1 MTPDRWRQVEEIC
14 HAALARPAGERAAFL
29 TRACA
34 GDRILRNEVESLL
47 AQEPHTEA
55 FMRIPAAAAAASVVL
70 DHAKGTLVGRR
81 FGVYA
86 IRSLL
91 GVGGMGEV
99 YRAHDER
106 LGREVAIKF
115 LPPGFT
121 ADAERR
127 ARFEREARMLATLN
141 HPNIGGIYGVEE
153 ADGVRGL
160 VLELVEGETLAER
173 IAVQGRA
180 GSGPLR
186 AAAFNQ
192 AWSAMAQTPGLP
204 IAEVLTIARQ
214 IADALDAAHE
224 KGIVHRDLKPA
235 NIKIT
240 PDGVVKVLDFGMA
253 KVASSDSPRPD
264 LTESR
269 EGVILGTAA
278 YMSPEQT
285 RGQTVDKRAD
295 IWAFGCVLYEMLTG
309 RLTFPGDTI
318 SDTIARILER
328 DPDWSALPAATP
340 ARIRRLLFRC
350 LAKDSKLRLR
360 DIAEARIVI
369 DTIDDVLPG
378 DADLPAARP
387 VSANTDARW
396 LPWALLAVLA
406 AGVAVWEVGRPA
418 NTQENPLPNP
428 QFSRFTDWPGTEGA
442 AEISPDGRF
451 VAFLADSADQF
462 DIWLSQVGTGRF
474 TNLTSAIAPLD
485 GPRFD
490 TLVRTFGFSGDGSE
504 IWFSAAGDAGSA
516 KMLIP
521 LTGGPPRAFLT
532 KGDAAPSWSPDGTRL
547 AYFNNGNG
555 DPLFV
560 ADRTGADPRQ
570 IVLQPPEV
578 HDAFFKKG
586 MHNHNPVW
594 SPDGEW
600 IYFVHGLD
608 PTVEMDVWRVRPS
621 GGSPERITQQNVP
634 VNFPA
639 PLNARTL
646 LHIARAKDWSG
657 PWLWAV
663 DVDRK
668 IPQRVISG
676 IERYTSVSASHDGR
690 RMVATVASQTAS
702 LWQVPLLNRLAEDRD
717 AQPYPLPTMRALG
730 PRFGGDV
737 LFYESAL
744 GAGDGLWRFQD
755 GQASEVWR
763 DADAALAEPAAVSAD
778 GLRAAV
784 VSIRNGKRHLAVMSA
799 DGTNVKTLAA
809 SIDIRGAAGQASADW
824 SPDGA
829 WIAIGGSDAQGQ
841 GLFKIPADGSQPVRL
856 VTGEATNPVWSPD
869 GALIVYSGPLVGGVS
884 QLMAV
889 RADGTS
895 VKLPPLTVRTG
906 AYRFLPNGAG
916 LVYLPRRQSLDFWL
930 FELASNSTRALTHFG
945 DRGYL
950 TTFDITPDGKQIVF
964 DRSRE
969 NSDVVLIDLPK

>member
-1 MTPDRWRQVEEIC
+1 M
-14 HAALARPAGERAAFL
+14 
-29 TRACA
+29 
-34 GDRILRNEVESLL
+34 
-47 AQEPHTEA
+47 
-55 FMRIPAAAAAASVVL
+55 
-70 DHAKGTLVGRR
+70 KGTLAGQR

-99 YRAHDER
+99 YRAYDQR

-115 LPPGFT
+115 LPPAFT
-121 ADAERR
+121 ADTDRQ
-127 ARFEREARMLATLN
+127 ARFEREARTLATLN
-141 HPNIGGIYGVEE
+141 HPHIGAIYGVEE
-153 ADGVRGL
+153 VNGVRGL

-173 IAVQGRA
+173 IAVRGRG

-186 AAAFNQ
+186 TAWSNQ
-192 AWSAMAQTPGLP
+192 AAPEQADAGGLP
-204 IAEVLTIARQ
+204 IPEVLAVARQ
-214 IADALDAAHE
+214 IADALDVAHE

-240 PDGVVKVLDFGMA
+240 PDGAVKVLDFGMA
-253 KVASSDSPRPD
+253 KAAPTDGSPSN

-269 EGVILGTAA
+269 VGVILGTAA

-285 RGQTVDKRAD
+285 RGQAVDKRGD

-309 RLTFPGDTI
+309 RLTFPGDTV
-318 SDTIARILER
+318 SDTIAKILER
-328 DPDWSALPAATP
+328 DPDWSALPATTP
-340 ARIRRLLFRC
+340 ARLRRLLVRC
-350 LAKDSKLRLR
+350 LAKDPKQRLR
-360 DIAEARIVI
+360 DIAEARIAI

-378 DADLPAARP
+378 DAGSPAAHP
-387 VSANTDARW
+387 ASAKPFARW
-396 LPWALLAVLA
+396 LPWAALAVLA
-406 AGVAVWEVGRPA
+406 AGIIAWEVRRPA
-418 NTQENPLPNP
+418 TIQENLLSDP

-451 VAFLADSADQF
+451 VAFLADHAGQF
-462 DIWLSQVGTGRF
+462 DVWLSQVGTGRF

-485 GPRFD
+485 APRSD
-490 TLVRTFGFSGDGSE
+490 SLVRTFGFSGDGSE
-504 IWFSAAGDAGSA
+504 IWCSAAGDAGSA

-521 LTGGPPRAFLT
+521 LTGGQPRAFLT
-532 KGDAAPSWSPDGTRL
+532 RGDVAPSWSPDGTRL

-560 ADRTGADPRQ
+560 ADRTGADPRR

-586 MHNHNPVW
+586 MHSHNPVW

-600 IYFVHGLD
+600 IYFVHGSD
-608 PTVEMDVWRVRPS
+608 PTVEMDVWRVRPA

-646 LHIARAKDWSG
+646 LHVARAKDWSG

-663 DVDRK
+663 DVERK

-676 IERYTSVSASHDGR
+676 IEHYTSVSASRDGR
-690 RMVATVASQTAS
+690 RMVATVASVSAS
-702 LWQVPLLNRLAEDRD
+702 LWHVPILNRPAEGRD
-717 AQPYPLPTMRALG
+717 VQPYPLPTLRAMA
-730 PRFGGDV
+730 PRFGGDS
-737 LFYESAL
+737 LFYVSAL
-744 GAGDGLWRFQD
+744 GTGDGLWRFQD
-755 GQASEVWR
+755 GQASEIWR
-763 DADAALAEPAAVSAD
+763 DADAALAEPPAVSAD

-784 VSIRNGKRHLAVMSA
+784 VSIRKGKRHLAVMSA
-799 DGTNVKTLAA
+799 DGTNVRTLAA
-809 SIDIRGAAGQASADW
+809 SIDILGAAGQASADW

-841 GLFKIPADGSQPVRL
+841 GLFKIPTDGAPPIRL

-869 GALIVYSGPLVGGVS
+869 GTLIVYAGPFVGGVS
-884 QLMAV
+884 QLLGV

-906 AYRFLPNGAG
+906 AYRFLPNSKG

-930 FELASNSTRALTHFG
+930 FDLAANSTRPLTRFT
-945 DRGYL
+945 DQSSL
-950 TTFDITPDGKQIVF
+950 TTFDITADGKQIVF
-964 DRSRE
+964 DRARE
-969 NSDVVLIDLPK
+969 NSDVVLIDLGK